1 MTTGMSALYVG
12 LKAGNRNYLLHRG
25 YVRALK
31 RAGWNTTWL
40 SHHEGRSQNLESFDF
55 ILWDGVIPEEQLRK
69 LRPRQQLVLL
79 GGIGDELAHYSRYP
93 EAISLLTSSHW
104 YLDEPWSNLTRQ
116 HARWNGVRT
125 GQVYYIAK
133 YSRRFARNAS
143 PSTWKALGI
152 KFLYLP
158 FASDPEVFYPLK
170 KTKNLRWGFA
180 GNSRG
185 RLFLRKLMAESDK
198 KGWSYKVHA
207 PRLTTQIDPLD
218 LNEFYARLA
227 FGVNEQHLMTF
238 GRELNQRSFDLGM
251 SGLMQ
256 LTDVGALASLTFPD
270 WCTCYSAKLASG
282 KEMSAGLQLAGRMDV
297 ADPDEVHTYFREHH
311 SFDVRLLQIGQA
323 AGIDFHKKG
332 VSNYDSAAAAFV

>member
-12 LKAGNRNYLLHRG
+12 LKPGNRNYLLHRG
-25 YVRALK
+25 YVQALK
-31 RAGWNTTWL
+31 RAGWKTTWF
-40 SHHEGRSQNLESFDF
+40 SHNEGRSQDLESFDF

-69 LRPRQQLVLL
+69 LLPRQRLVLL

-104 YLDEPWSNLTRQ
+104 YLDEPWSNLTWQ
-116 HARWNGVRT
+116 HTRWNGVRT

-133 YSRRFARNAS
+133 YSRRFTRNAS
-143 PSTWKALGI
+143 PSTWEALGI

-158 FASDPEVFYPLK
+158 FASDPELFYPTK
-170 KTKNLRWGFA
+170 KKKNLRWGFV

-185 RLFLRKLMAESDK
+185 RLFLRKLMAASDE
-198 KGWSYKVHA
+198 KGWSYGVHT
-207 PRLTTQIDPLD
+207 PGPTTQIDPLD
-218 LNEFYARLA
+218 LNEFYGRLG

-256 LTDVGALASLTFPD
+256 LTDVGNLASLTFPE
-270 WCTCYSAKLASG
+270 WCTCYSSKLASH
-282 KEMSAGLQLAGRMDV
+282 KEISAGLQLAGQMDV
-297 ADPDEVHTYFREHH
+297 ADPDEVHTYFRQNH
-311 SFDVRLLQIGQA
+311 SFDVRLLQIGRA
-323 AGIDFHKKG
+323 AGIDFHKGG
-332 VSNYDSAAAAFV
+332 VPSRASVAACV